1 VGIVGGVDGVESAT
15 AAPGFAAALMDGDGL
30 ASVPFGAG
38 LSSPSDAPFC
48 SPSEEASSSPPDRE
62 FLSASGAVPVDA
74 RLSSPPD
81 RQFFTASGAAP
92 SSPPDRESFS
102 TSGTV
107 SFEGV
112 DAVET
117 ATAAP
122 GCTAALMD
130 RDGLASV
137 PFSAG
142 LSSPSDAPFCAPSD
156 EACSSP
162 PDREFFSAS
171 GAVPVGV
178 RLSLPS
184 DAPFCA
190 PSDEACSSPPDRE
203 FFSASGAVPSGVRP
217 SSPSDAPF
225 RAPSDGV
232 SFDGVDV
239 VETASP
245 APESAAV
252 VSASALPARAIS
264 SAHTPNMKRRT
275 RKARRPE
282 RRLAVRRS
290 SPEADDGMGP
300 LAVTMPPFDSVS
312 SVGVRARR
320 VMWPMAGVWPRVID
334 GSLRCAD

>member
-171 GAVPVGV
+171 GAVP
-178 RLSLPS
+178 
-184 DAPFCA
+184 
-190 PSDEACSSPPDRE
+190 
-203 FFSASGAVPSGVRP
+203 SGVRP